1 MVEEAGYT
9 ACVNHVLVVPVEDK
23 PGGLAAVLSVLSE
36 NDVSVEYMYS
46 FHHSPT
52 GQALI
57 VLRVSDYHK
66 GCEVLEKD
74 GLHIYTQE
82 EITKF
87 Y

>member
-1 MVEEAGYT
+1 MDMESRSIPCSANRRVISAS
-9 ACVNHVLVVPVEDK
+9 LP
-23 PGGLAAVLSVLSE
+23 
-36 NDVSVEYMYS
+36 
-46 FHHSPT
+46 